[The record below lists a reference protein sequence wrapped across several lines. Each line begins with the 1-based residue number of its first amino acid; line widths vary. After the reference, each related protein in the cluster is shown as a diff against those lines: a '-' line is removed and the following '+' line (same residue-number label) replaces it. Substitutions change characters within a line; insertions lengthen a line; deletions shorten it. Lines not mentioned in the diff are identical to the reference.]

1 MEVME
6 VLEGGNLVNPAA
18 GAESVT
24 WPNSAT
30 NPKPA
35 DSIAAAYL
43 TSSKARFQSSEK
55 TWTCFN

>member
-24 WPNSAT
+24 WAGDASQT
-30 NPKPA
+30 NPKPQDA
-35 DSIAAAYL
+35 INAAYL
-43 TSSKARFQSSEK
+43 TIPKA
-55 TWTCFN
+55 